1 MTVKATEN
9 LDALGR
15 SFQAALAR
23 GAWDEALRL
32 ADRLL
37 TLLPDHA
44 SLHYNRGLI
53 LKMLD
58 RRAESIAAFEAALG
72 HDETHANA
80 RFELASALLD
90 SGDPA
95 RAAELFAAYLE
106 AVPGDADAELNLGN
120 ALLRLGEAED
130 ARAHLRAAHAA
141 NPSPLAI
148 QSLATAE
155 RDCGDLAAC
164 RALLATLADD
174 PQAAAARMKIL
185 TQGAKGSLRLDAARF
200 IQIDALA
207 H

>member
-1 MTVKATEN
+1 MTAKAAEN

-23 GAWDEALRL
+23 GAWDDALRL

-37 TLLPDHA
+37 ALMPDSA

-58 RRAESIAAFEAALG
+58 RRADSIAAFEAALG
-72 HDETHANA
+72 HDDGHANA
-80 RFELASALLD
+80 RFELASALLEG
-90 SGDPA
+90 GDPA

-120 ALLRLGEAED
+120 ALLRLGDAED
-130 ARAHLRAAHAA
+130 ARAHLRIAHAA

-148 QSLATAE
+148 QSLAAAE

-164 RALLATLADD
+164 RALLATLPDD
-174 PQAAAARMKIL
+174 PEAAAARMKIL
-185 TQGAKGSLRLDAARF
+185 TQGAKGSLRLDAALF
-200 IQIDALA
+200 MPTDASA
-207 H
+207 